1 MDIHNKN
8 LYNILPDVILIYGDI
23 FKKILLLLD

>member
-1 MDIHNKN
+1 MDIQNKN
-8 LYNILPDVILIYGDI
+8 LNNILPDVILIYGDI